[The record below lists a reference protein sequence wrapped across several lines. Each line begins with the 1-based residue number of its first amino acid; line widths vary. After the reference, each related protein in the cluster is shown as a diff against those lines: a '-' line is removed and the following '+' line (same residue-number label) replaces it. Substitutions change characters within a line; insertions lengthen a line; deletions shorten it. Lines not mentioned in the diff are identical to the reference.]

1 MQKPDFKEH
10 RVLRINCVPNVPR
23 LQHGHQS
30 APRGRMCLLLVRQRQ
45 VSHNKT
51 NLAQCLPARGER
63 FHVVIGASPF
73 NKYYSE
79 NRITEL
85 LLWANNHFDFARV
98 FVPDTPT
105 VWTLEAGGYFLD
117 EALHKT
123 RRQVRYLNNKI
134 DRAREAADNAIN
146 RVDLLPWSLMAKYG
160 NYANLEKRCR
170 TAFATDSEFQR
181 ECLAA
186 TDEVLENRRR
196 DGYQLSDLDRLH
208 AVNYLMAELPLIL
221 FGPELFGV
229 QTSTFIYHRSLQ
241 LLEKLFAGEF
251 SIKPMHGQHF
261 VIAHE
266 LA

>member
-1 MQKPDFKEH
+1 MVIRARPGEG
-10 RVLRINCVPNVPR
+10 CVFFSYGNAKYR
-23 LQHGHQS
+23 
-30 APRGRMCLLLVRQRQ
+30 
-45 VSHNKT
+45 HNKT